1 MKKTNN
7 NLLIKRIGFAALF
20 AGLLFSTPSCKK
32 YTDLQPKD
40 ALPSNMAF
48 TTAANVELAANGV
61 YNNAAVG
68 TYNGAAGRGYA
79 FGAASI
85 EQSEMRGED
94 MVNIAAF
101 YQITY
106 QATYDATTP
115 NNQNMWVNLY
125 ALINQANTFIAGVQ
139 TAQANGVLTAASA
152 LAYEGEAR
160 FLRALAHHELVINFC
175 RPYLDGNG
183 SNPGVP
189 YRTLAVN
196 SLEAVAQASTLDR
209 GTVAADYTA
218 ILTDLDFAE
227 TNLPAASTISRAT
240 KGAAIALKT
249 RIKLHMGDWAGVIT
263 EGAKLGTAAVAGPYT
278 SPIGNYI
285 LTASPDGPFY
295 SGAASVSAPG
305 NYSNNTESIFSV
317 ANSSQA
323 NGGVNG
329 ALPNMFGPATILING
344 KTFNQ
349 GGRNLVCTSPNL
361 YNASFWVN
369 SDTRRTLLQVLQTVK
384 GQLYYFNW
392 KYRDITT
399 QSDYAPIIRY
409 AEVLLNVAEAYS
421 RTGVLTNALSL
432 LNAVRNRAV
441 AVTDRYT
448 VASFIT
454 STAMTQAILNE
465 RRIEF
470 AGEGRRWA
478 DITRLAV
485 DPNFSTGGIPAKILI
500 AQIKNDGSS
509 YDIVN
514 RPIITPSF
522 AAIPYSSFKFIW
534 PIPSIELS
542 ANPALAKQQNPFY

>member
-1 MKKTNN
+1 MKKTNY
-7 NLLIKRIGFAALF
+7 NLLIRIGFAALF

-40 ALPSNMAF
+40 VLSNVTAF

-68 TYNGAAGRGYA
+68 TYNGGSGRGYA

-106 QATYDATTP
+106 QATYDATTA

-139 TAQANGVLTAASA
+139 TAQANGVITPANS
-152 LAYEGEAR
+152 LAYQGEAR

-175 RPYLDGNG
+175 RPFLDGNG
-183 SNPGVP
+183 ASPGVP
-189 YRTLAVN
+189 YRTIAVN
-196 SLEAVAQASTLDR
+196 SQTAVAQASTLDR

-218 ILTDLDFAE
+218 MLADLDFAE

-263 EGAKLGTAAVAGPYT
+263 EGTKLGTAAAAGPYT
-278 SPIGNYI
+278 SPIGNYK

-295 SGAASVSAPG
+295 SGVASVAAPG
-305 NYSNNTESIFSV
+305 NNANNTESIFSV

-329 ALPNMFGPATILING
+329 ALPNMFGPAAALING
-344 KTFNQ
+344 ATVNQ
-349 GGRNLVCTSPNL
+349 GGRDLVCTSPNL

-369 SDTRRTLLQVLQTVK
+369 SDTRRTLLQVLQNVT
-384 GQLYYFNW
+384 GQKYYFNW

-399 QSDYAPIIRY
+399 ESDYAPIIRY

-441 AVTDRYT
+441 AVVDQYT
-448 VASFIT
+448 VASFTT
-454 STAMTQAILNE
+454 SLAMTQAILNE
-465 RRIEF
+465 RRVEF

-478 DITRLAV
+478 DISRLAV
-485 DPNFSTGGIPAKILI
+485 DPNFSTGGIPAKILL
-500 AQIKNDGSS
+500 AQIKGDGSS
-509 YDIVN
+509 YDLVN
-514 RPIITPSF
+514 RPIIIPAF
-522 AAIPYSSFKFIW
+522 AAIPYSNFKFIW

-542 ANPALAKQQNPFY
+542 ANPALASEQNPFY